1 MINLSRIT
9 TLILLLICIIYFL
22 NFYSLLNVHHIHHII
37 IFLYNLIAQL
47 EIAAGGEL
55 TEEFFQEELHPKIS
69 LHQPKFAKPK
79 GPPNRG
85 AKRITKVQELASSGQ
100 EN

>member
-1 MINLSRIT
+1 M
-9 TLILLLICIIYFL
+9 CIIYLKETF
-22 NFYSLLNVHHIHHII
+22 NSIRCTHFTHII
-37 IFLYNLIAQL
+37 ISLYDLIAQL

-85 AKRITKVQELASSGQ
+85 AKRITKVQELAPSGQ